1 MKKKRLPIEQ
11 LREAGRKAR
20 DLLVEKKIIAKDSFL
35 DRMVQDKNAPM
46 LPGIP
51 AYLPHQWTLRA
62 AQQML
67 YDLIVIWKAECVKT
81 PKKVENITEFFK
93 FVVIEL
99 RKQEKKFAQEEKK
112 MGKEINEM
120 KEVPVLKEIFSPVRK
135 HEISKTIQRFFVD
148 SFAVSL
154 VLKENTSTSE
164 YANWFLDWTENMR
177 KIWSQAD
184 KIKEDEGESNG
195 NH

>member
-1 MKKKRLPIEQ
+1 MKKPRLPIEQ

-35 DRMVQDKNAPM
+35 DRLIHEKDAPM

-62 AQQML
+62 SQQML
-67 YDLIVIWKAECVKT
+67 YDLLVIWKDQCKNK
-81 PKKVENITEFFK
+81 PHKVESITEFFK

-99 RKQEKKFAQEEKK
+99 RAQEKKFEKEEKK
-112 MGKEINEM
+112 MGKEIKDM
-120 KEVPVLKEIFSPVRK
+120 KEVPVLKDIFSPGRK
-135 HEISKTIQRFFVD
+135 REISKTIQRFFID

-154 VLKENTSTSE
+154 VLKQNTSTSE

-177 KIWSQAD
+177 RIWSTDDQKQLVERSEND
-184 KIKEDEGESNG
+184 N
-195 NH
+195 